1 MIRQFHRSFGQDIEK
16 STKLGNSDIRNAK
29 RNAGFHLIGQKYRI
43 RIVRQ
48 NCLAQAAPPNRNAAV
63 IGALSKRKIRWQ
75 NQNPMIPIPSF
86 VNFKKFTVAPLII
99 RRLITSTIQPKSSSF
114 AAATGH
120 SNSSLVFTFGAV
132 RVAANVLLNVG
143 NRSGA
148 EDTISNFDHQLP
160 S

>member
-1 MIRQFHRSFGQDIEK
+1 MQ
-16 STKLGNSDIRNAK
+16 
-29 RNAGFHLIGQKYRI
+29 
-43 RIVRQ
+43 IVRQ
-48 NCLAQAAPPNRNAAV
+48 NYLVQAEPLKRNIAV

-75 NQNPMIPIPSF
+75 NQNPMIPNQSS
-86 VNFKKFTVAPLII
+86 VNFKKFTAAPLII

-132 RVAANVLLNVG
+132 RVAANVLLNVE